1 VARSSSGLTLEGR
14 LVMGMAMLF
23 MGAAVAMVTP
33 IQPRTITVAGGGSYS
48 YEAKTYEVLESPIR
62 VQILWTVFATI
73 ACIGLATTT
82 LSLYGLIEPQMRAAI
97 TIKSVQSPANACP
110 TCGQDLTLV
119 KHYRRWYCWK
129 CRKYQQPLVVCDE
142 VPNQIAESDQ

>member
-1 VARSSSGLTLEGR
+1 MARSSSGLTLEGR
-14 LVMGMAMLF
+14 LVMGMVMLF
-23 MGAAVAMVTP
+23 MGTVVAMVTP

-62 VQILWTVFATI
+62 VQILWTVFVTI

-110 TCGQDLTLV
+110 SCGQDLTLV

-142 VPNQIAESDQ
+142 VPNQIAESDR

>member
-23 MGAAVAMVTP
+23 MGTVVAMVTP

-62 VQILWTVFATI
+62 VQILWTVFVTI
-73 ACIGLATTT
+73 ACIGLTTTT
-82 LSLYGLIEPQMRAAI
+82 LSLYRLIEPQMRAAI
-97 TIKSVQSPANACP
+97 TMKSVQSPANACP

-142 VPNQIAESDQ
+142 VPNQIAESDR